1 MKKHTLLP
9 IILVL
14 SMIISACDSL
24 ASLHVQARSASP
36 GSTAQTTP
44 LSLVP
49 GPLTPTFFRPIPPT
63 ATFVPTATST
73 YTPTPTPTRTST
85 VTPLPTPTATWSFV
99 KAGDVKAPILLYHH
113 VSDETANRYVIPVQ
127 TFREEMQALK
137 DWGYTTITMTLLVDA
152 LVNGASLPPRPI
164 VISFDD
170 GNLNVYE
177 NAFPIMQE
185 FHFVGVTYIIANR
198 LESKDFVNTKQL
210 KKLIAAGWEVG
221 SHSSSHS
228 MLTLNHDIVRYEVL
242 QSRLDLEKALGV
254 PVKTFAYP
262 YGLMDPYV
270 VQKVQDYGYRAAVGL
285 GVQVEHTWSTLYYLS
300 RREVQ
305 SDYNMEAFAS
315 LLPWTGPLVIKVKP
329 TKTPTPGP

>member
-1 MKKHTLLP
+1 MKKHALLP

-14 SMIISACDSL
+14 SMLVTACDSL
-24 ASLHVQARSASP
+24 ASFQAQARSATSRP
-36 GSTAQTTP
+36 TGPTVP
-44 LSLVP
+44 LSLAP
-49 GPLTPTFFRPIPPT
+49 GPLTPTFFRPMPPT
-63 ATFVPTATST
+63 VTFTPSATST
-73 YTPTPTPTRTST
+73 LTPTPTRTPT
-85 VTPLPTPTATWSFV
+85 ATPPPTPTATWSFIE
-99 KAGDVKAPILLYHH
+99 AGDVTAPILLYHH
-113 VSDETANRYVIPVQ
+113 VSDETANRYVVPVQ
-127 TFREEMQALK
+127 TFKEQMQALD

-152 LVNGASLPPRPI
+152 LVNGARLPPRPI

-170 GNLNVYE
+170 GNLDIYE

-198 LESKDFVNTKQL
+198 LEARDYVSAKQL
-210 KKLIAAGWEVG
+210 KKMIAAGWEVG
-221 SHSSSHS
+221 SHSSAHS
-228 MLTLNHDIVRYEVL
+228 DLTANHNIVRYEVL
-242 QSRLDLEKALGV
+242 QSRLDLEEALGV

-305 SDYNMEAFAS
+305 SDYNMDTFAA

-329 TKTPTPGP
+329 TKTPTPNP